1 VAAMRYDI
9 IQFPTTVN
17 PYAITSVD
25 QLRAELK
32 RVQDER
38 FDYFMKIQV
47 FSEGVKECESI
58 FNSLAFAHIFGNDE
72 EIKKLLDLIV
82 ENCKERLGEKN
93 ENPLS

>member
-1 VAAMRYDI
+1 MRYDI
-9 IQFPTTVN
+9 VQFPTTVN

-32 RVQDER
+32 RAQDER

-58 FNSLAFAHIFGNDE
+58 FHRLAFAHLFGRDE
-72 EIKKLLDLIV
+72 EMKKVLDEIL
-82 ENCKERLGEKN
+82 ENFKERLGEKN